1 MEQLMKKFPYLYLL
15 AVFLFFFS
23 SLLQASPSAQVNSTS
38 GSSISGK
45 GTATEMKRLAK
56 IAHEKGSV
64 RILVGLK
71 ESLNAKD
78 FAKFKQQK
86 GKRATGLLEFQQ
98 KALMADVPVRNKK
111 AIKQYEE
118 LPYMA
123 LSVTEDELKKLR
135 KSGRV
140 KEIFEDHIDHIQAE
154 ETRTIQPIR
163 ESITQIGA
171 NTDWNLGYTGKG
183 QAIAVIDSGVDSTHP
198 YLQGKVINEACFSTR
213 IEEQPSGLVTVNPV
227 CRGGRTSASGKRAA
241 QANCRVGET
250 GCAHGTYV
258 SVLAAGNSRAL
269 GFQGS
274 GAAPEANI
282 IGIKAESKFNKSEDC
297 APEPA
302 PCKAFFTSDELRSL
316 NYVLKLNRTTR
327 GRLHIAAVNMSLG
340 GSAAGR
346 CFRGPVRRA
355 IQLLKK
361 ANIATIVSSG
371 NDGFHYDISFPA
383 CIPEAISVGATK
395 TEVTEDVIAATKTT
409 PRIVTA
415 LLKTEVSIADFSN
428 GAPTLDLL
436 APGNKIFV
444 PYFAIDPI
452 GATASELTDD
462 NVISGTSFSAP
473 LVAGAWAALKSHK
486 PNASVNEILQVL
498 QNTGVGVI
506 DFNNATIKSEIRVD
520 RAHSALTP

>member
-1 MEQLMKKFPYLYLL
+1 MVQLMKKFPYLYLL

-23 SLLQASPSAQVNSTS
+23 SLLKASPSAQVNSTS

-45 GTATEMKRLAK
+45 GTAAEMKRLTK
-56 IAHEKGSV
+56 KAHEKGSV
-64 RILVGLK
+64 RILVGIK

-78 FAKFKQQK
+78 FAQFKQLK

-98 KALMADVPVRNKK
+98 KALMADVPVRNTK
-111 AIKQYEE
+111 ATKVYDE

-123 LSVTEDELKKLR
+123 LSVTEDELKNLR
-135 KSGRV
+135 QSGRV
-140 KEIFEDHIDHIQAE
+140 TEIFEDRIDFPQ
-154 ETRTIQPIR
+154 
-163 ESITQIGA
+163 SIEVSTAQIGA
-171 NTDWNLGYTGKG
+171 NAGWNLGYTGRG
-183 QAIAVIDSGVDSTHP
+183 QTIAVIDSGVDASHP
-198 YLQGKVINEACFSTR
+198 YLQGKVIREVCYSTR
-213 IEEQPSGLVTVNPV
+213 IEEQPSGLVTVNPI

-241 QANCRVGET
+241 QANCRVGDT

-258 SVLAAGNSRAL
+258 SVLAAGNSRVP

-282 IGIKAESKFNKSEDC
+282 IAIKAGSTFNESEDC
-297 APEPA
+297 APEAA
-302 PCKAFFTSDELRSL
+302 PCKKVFTSDELRSL

-340 GSAAGR
+340 GPAAGR
-346 CFRGPVRRA
+346 CFKGPVRRA

-371 NDGFHYDISFPA
+371 NDGKPYDISFPA
-383 CIPEAISVGATK
+383 CIPEAISVGAT
-395 TEVTEDVIAATKTT
+395 TTTVTDPNATT
-409 PRIVTA
+409 PITA
-415 LLKTEVSIADFSN
+415 VVSIATFSN
-428 GAPTLDLL
+428 GGRSLDLL
-436 APGNKIFV
+436 APGQDIVV
-444 PYFAIDPI
+444 PYFAVDPT
-452 GATASELTDD
+452 GTKG
-462 NVISGTSFSAP
+462 ISGTSFSAP

-498 QNTGVGVI
+498 QNTGQGVV
-506 DFNNATIKSEIRVD
+506 DFRNATIKSEIRVD